1 MTIYE
6 ETQARASRIAGNLKR
21 IRESKHLSQTQ
32 LGKMCGMSNV
42 SISRIERGDTLA
54 TVYSMIQLTSAL
66 GVTFED
72 LTE

>member
-6 ETQARASRIAGNLKR
+6 ETQARASRIGDNLKR
-21 IRESKHLSQTQ
+21 IRQSKHLSQTQ